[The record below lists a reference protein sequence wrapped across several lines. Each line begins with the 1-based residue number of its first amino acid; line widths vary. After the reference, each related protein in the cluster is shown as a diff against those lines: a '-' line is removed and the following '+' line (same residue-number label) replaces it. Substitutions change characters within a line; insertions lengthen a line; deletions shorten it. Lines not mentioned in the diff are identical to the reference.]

1 MGLIIITICLLSFG
15 SLWHIYS
22 IYALYFSYPTN
33 IFIETKFDVYN
44 KLLPAISFCTNYE
57 NISHGK
63 NSEDLIKILSI
74 QNILKELSIGSEDR
88 MERDLKND
96 SLDTIIESISLR
108 HNCFTINSQLRSK
121 KFEIFSFFVQ

>member
-1 MGLIIITICLLSFG
+1 MHSKQYPLSDPLFRFKSTLILRIHRLSSG
-15 SLWHIYS
+15 S
-22 IYALYFSYPTN
+22 
-33 IFIETKFDVYN
+33 FDFYN

-57 NISHGK
+57 NMSHGK